1 MPLANM
7 TATATATPAR
17 SAPAAKAPAD
27 LGRLMASL
35 TAATAEASL
44 LNLGPHRL
52 SALEYG
58 ILDRCCRGEAQTVT
72 ELACVLPGDASV
84 MSRHVSKLV
93 DRGLLRRTRLPTDR
107 RTVRLRLTADGRA
120 LARALSEELQAQQDQ
135 LMQGVSDVER
145 AAFAA
150 TAHKILANSKCPPRW
165 GRRTDPAARFANAG
179 AIDERMGNG

>member
-44 LNLGPHRL
+44 LNLGPHNL

-58 ILDRCCRGEAQTVT
+58 ILDRCFRGEAQTVT

-93 DRGLLRRTRLPTDR
+93 DRGLMGRTRLPKDR
-107 RTVRLRLTADGRA
+107 RTVRLRLTKDGRA
-120 LARALSEELQAQQDQ
+120 LARALAEELQAQQTL
-135 LMQGVSDVER
+135 LMQGVSDVEQ

-150 TAHKILANSKCPPRW
+150 TAHKILANSQCPPRW
-165 GRRTDPAARFANAG
+165 GRRTDPASRFANAG